1 MLCSIRR
8 QNILTFDFYM
18 ATVLVTGGSGL
29 IGTALSKE
37 LLNKGYE
44 VIVLSR
50 SAEKQKSAN
59 SKLTYAHWN
68 IENESIDRDAIARA
82 DYIVHLA
89 GENLAK
95 RWTSKRKKEI
105 VDSRIKSSNLLVKAL
120 TENSNQVKAVISAS
134 GIGWYGNGPY
144 LENDEFTETD
154 SPADDFLGTTCQQW
168 EDSIEPV
175 TNLGKRLVKFRC
187 GVVLSKEGGAIP
199 EFIKPLR
206 FGFAT
211 VLGNGKQVM
220 SWIHID
226 DVVRLYTYAIE
237 NEKLHGVY
245 NAVAPHPVTNKKFV
259 LQLARSFRGK
269 YFIPIYIPSFFL
281 KAIFGEKT
289 IEVLKTCSVS
299 CNKIKATGFTFLFP
313 SITAATHKLAAS

>member
-1 MLCSIRR
+1 
-8 QNILTFDFYM
+8 M
-18 ATVLVTGGSGL
+18 ATVLITGGTGL
-29 IGTALSKE
+29 IGAALSKE
-37 LLNKGYE
+37 LLNTGYE
-44 VIVLSR
+44 VIILSR
-50 SAEKQKSAN
+50 SAQKQMAGN
-59 SKLTYAHWN
+59 SRLTYAHWD
-68 IENESIDRDAIARA
+68 IENGSIDREAIARA

-95 RWTSKRKKEI
+95 RWTSKRKQEI

-120 TENSNQVKAVISAS
+120 TENSNHVAAVISAS

-144 LENDEFTETD
+144 LENTENGSFTETD
-154 SPADDFLGTTCQQW
+154 PPADDFLGTTCQQW
-168 EDSIEPV
+168 EATIEPV
-175 TNLGKRLVKFRC
+175 TKLGKRLVKFRC
-187 GVVLSKEGGAIP
+187 GVVLSNEGGALP
-199 EFIKPLR
+199 EFRKPLR

-211 VLGNGKQVM
+211 VLGSGKQVM

-226 DVVRLYTYAIE
+226 DIVRLYTYAIE

-281 KAIFGEKT
+281 KMVFGEKT

-299 CNKIKATGFTFLFP
+299 CTKIKAAGFTFLYP

>member
-1 MLCSIRR
+1 
-8 QNILTFDFYM
+8 M
-18 ATVLVTGGSGL
+18 AIVLITGGTGL

-44 VIVLSR
+44 VIILSR
-50 SAEKQKSAN
+50 TAKTQMEVN
-59 SKLTYAHWN
+59 SRLTYAHWDV
-68 IENESIDRDAIARA
+68 ENESIDREVIARA

-105 VDSRIKSSNLLVKAL
+105 VDSRIKSSNLLVRAL
-120 TENSNQVKAVISAS
+120 TENSNRVKAVIAAS
-134 GIGWYGNGPY
+134 GVGWYGNGPPY
-144 LENDEFTETD
+144 SDSADNDRSFVEAD
-154 SPADDFLGTTCQQW
+154 PPADDFLGTTCQRW
-168 EDSIEPV
+168 EATIEPM

-187 GVVLSKEGGAIP
+187 GVVLSNEGGALQ
-199 EFIKPLR
+199 EFRKPLR

-226 DVVRLYTYAIE
+226 DIVRLYIYAIE
-237 NEKLHGVY
+237 NEKLQGVY

-269 YFIPIYIPSFFL
+269 YFIPIYIPSFIL
-281 KAIFGEKT
+281 KAVFGEKT
-289 IEVLKTCSVS
+289 VEVLKTCSVS
-299 CNKIKATGFTFLFP
+299 SKKIKATGFTFLCP

>member
-1 MLCSIRR
+1 
-8 QNILTFDFYM
+8 M
-18 ATVLVTGGSGL
+18 ATVLITGGSGL

-44 VIVLSR
+44 VIVFSR
-50 SAEKQKSAN
+50 SAEKQKSAH
-59 SKLTYAHWN
+59 SKLTYAYWN

-105 VDSRIKSSNLLVKAL
+105 VDSRIKSSHLLVKAL

-144 LENDEFTETD
+144 LENDDNGSFTETD
-154 SPADDFLGTTCQQW
+154 SSAEDFLGTTCQQW

-187 GVVLSKEGGAIP
+187 GVVLSNEGGAVP
-199 EFIKPLR
+199 EFLKPLR

-226 DVVRLYTYAIE
+226 DIVRLYIYAIE

-281 KAIFGEKT
+281 KMVFGEKT

-299 CNKIKATGFTFLFP
+299 CNKIKASGFTFLFP

>member
-1 MLCSIRR
+1 
-8 QNILTFDFYM
+8 M
-18 ATVLVTGGSGL
+18 ATVLITGGTGL

-44 VIVLSR
+44 VIVLTRSIQQHAPVNSR
-50 SAEKQKSAN
+50 LS
-59 SKLTYAHWN
+59 YALWN
-68 IENESIDRDAIARA
+68 IDSETIDKKAIAKA

-105 VDSRIKSSNLLVKAL
+105 VESRTKSSDCLVKAL
-120 TENSNQVKAVISAS
+120 TENSNHVKAVISAS
-134 GIGWYGNGPY
+134 GIGWYGDGPY
-144 LENDEFTETD
+144 LENDDNGSFTETD
-154 SPADDFLGTTCQQW
+154 SAADDFLGKTCQKW

-175 TNLGKRLVKFRC
+175 TNLGKRLVKLRC
-187 GVVLSKEGGAIP
+187 GVVLSNEGGALP
-199 EFIKPLR
+199 EFKKPLR

-226 DVVRLYTYAIE
+226 DIVRLYTYAIE
-237 NEKLHGVY
+237 NERLSGVY

-281 KAIFGEKT
+281 KTVFGEKT

-313 SITAATHKLAAS
+313 SITAATHKLSAS

>member
-1 MLCSIRR
+1 
-8 QNILTFDFYM
+8 M
-18 ATVLVTGGSGL
+18 ATVLITGGTGL

-37 LLNKGYE
+37 LVNKGYE
-44 VIVLSR
+44 VIILTRSLQQHTQVNSR
-50 SAEKQKSAN
+50 
-59 SKLTYAHWN
+59 LTYALWN
-68 IENESIDRDAIARA
+68 IENDTIDKEAIAKA
-82 DYIVHLA
+82 DYIVNLS

-105 VDSRIKSSNLLVKAL
+105 VESRTKSSNCLVKAL
-120 TENSNQVKAVISAS
+120 TENSNHVKAVISAS
-134 GIGWYGNGPY
+134 GIGWYGDGPY
-144 LENDEFTETD
+144 VKNDDNGSFTETD

-175 TNLGKRLVKFRC
+175 TNIGKRLVKLRC
-187 GVVLSKEGGAIP
+187 GVVLSNEGGALP
-199 EFIKPLR
+199 EFKKPLR

-211 VLGNGKQVM
+211 FLGNGKQVM

-226 DVVRLYTYAIE
+226 DVVRLYIYAIE

-281 KAIFGEKT
+281 KTVFGEKT

>member
-1 MLCSIRR
+1 
-8 QNILTFDFYM
+8 M
-18 ATVLVTGGSGL
+18 ATVLITGGSGL

-44 VIVLSR
+44 LIILSR

-59 SKLTYAHWN
+59 SRLTYAHWD
-68 IENESIDRDAIARA
+68 IENEAIDKDAIERA
-82 DYIVHLA
+82 DYIIHLA

-105 VDSRIKSSNLLVKAL
+105 IDSRIKSSDFLVRTL
-120 TENSNQVKAVISAS
+120 TETSNHVKAVISAS

-144 LENDEFTETD
+144 LENDHNGSFTETD
-154 SPADDFLGTTCQQW
+154 SPASDFLGTTCQQW

-175 TNLGKRLVKFRC
+175 TNLGKRLVKLRC
-187 GVVLSKEGGAIP
+187 GVVLSNEGGALP
-199 EFIKPLR
+199 EFRKPLR

-220 SWIHID
+220 SWIHIE
-226 DVVRLYTYAIE
+226 DVVRLYIYAIE

-245 NAVAPHPVTNKKFV
+245 NAVAPHPVSNKKFV

-269 YFIPIYIPSFFL
+269 YFIPIYIPSFVL
-281 KAIFGEKT
+281 RAVFGEKT

-299 CNKIKATGFTFLFP
+299 CKKIRATGFTFLYP

>member
-1 MLCSIRR
+1 
-8 QNILTFDFYM
+8 M
-18 ATVLVTGGSGL
+18 ATVLITGGSGL
-29 IGTALSKE
+29 IGKALSKE

-44 VIVLSR
+44 VIILSR
-50 SAEKQKSAN
+50 SAERQKSAN

-68 IENESIDRDAIARA
+68 IENESIDIGAIARA

-89 GENLAK
+89 GENLAR

-105 VDSRIKSSNLLVKAL
+105 VDSRIKSSNVLVKAL
-120 TENSNQVKAVISAS
+120 TENSNHVKAVISAS

-144 LENDEFTETD
+144 VENDENGSFTETD

-168 EDSIEPV
+168 EDNIEPV
-175 TNLGKRLVKFRC
+175 AKLGKRLVKLRC
-187 GVVLSKEGGAIP
+187 GVVLSNEGGALP
-199 EFIKPLR
+199 EFRKPLR

-211 VLGNGKQVM
+211 ILGNGKQVM

-226 DVVRLYTYAIE
+226 DIVRLYTYAIE
-237 NEKLHGVY
+237 NEKLSGAY

-281 KAIFGEKT
+281 KTVFGEKT

-299 CNKIKATGFTFLFP
+299 CKKIRATGFTFLYP